1 MLVFGLALGA
11 WRSALHFVIS
21 LKHKKS
27 SFILSCCAQP
37 RLSYMH
43 LEKVEANLMLLK
55 ELAASASPLNE
66 QQVHKLTQVAAELS
80 ATQLAWVSGYFYG
93 ISQHSGA
100 AVAAP
105 AALPV
110 ANAQPAGK
118 LTIIYASQ
126 TGNAK
131 GLAEELKA
139 SASANG
145 IEVSLYNA
153 IDYKVR
159 NLKKETHVLIVA
171 STNGEGE
178 APDDAIEF
186 HKALK
191 AGKAGKLDG
200 LQYGV
205 IGLGDSSYE
214 FYCQTGKD
222 FDEYLSKA
230 GAKPLL
236 ARLDADVDYD
246 AVSQSWIQD
255 ALVIVKEELKP
266 AAANDGQV
274 ASVVPLTAGAASL
287 YNKKHPFTAELLTN
301 QVIVGRDSDR
311 DVRHFEISLEG
322 SDLTYQPGDS
332 LGVWFSNDA
341 SLVDALLEQTGVDAT
356 SLVTVDEQSV
366 TIREALINSYELTQ
380 GYNTFVQSYAE
391 LTDAPKLRALLDDK
405 AALRE
410 YCANHQILDIA
421 REQQGALTAEQLQA
435 SLRRLTPRLYSI
447 ASSQAEVEDEVHLTV
462 GVVRFE
468 QDGEARNGGASAYLA
483 DRLEEGAQ
491 VRVFIEHNDNF
502 RLPADDDTPVIMVGP
517 GTGIAPFRAFM
528 QERDARDAGGQ
539 NWLFFGNPH
548 FTQDFLYQLEW
559 QRFVKSGLLNKISL
573 AFSRDQQEKI
583 YVQHKLREQGAEV
596 YQWLEQGAHFYVCGD
611 ANKMAKDVHDA
622 LIDIVAEHGNKTT
635 EQATEYVD
643 ALRAAKRYQ
652 RDVY

>member
-1 MLVFGLALGA
+1 
-11 WRSALHFVIS
+11 
-21 LKHKKS
+21 
-27 SFILSCCAQP
+27 
-37 RLSYMH
+37 
-43 LEKVEANLMLLK
+43 MLLK

-93 ISQHSGA
+93 ISQQAGGI
-100 AVAAP
+100 AAP
-105 AALPV
+105 ALA

-131 GLAEELKA
+131 GVAEALQAK
-139 SASANG
+139 ASANG
-145 IEVSLYNA
+145 VAVALYNA
-153 IDYKVR
+153 ADYKVKQ
-159 NLKKETHVLIVA
+159 LKKETHVLLVA

-186 HKALK
+186 HKQLK
-191 AGKAGKLDG
+191 AGKAGKLEG
-200 LQYGV
+200 LNYGV

-236 ARLDADVDYD
+236 GRLDADVDYD
-246 AVSQSWIQD
+246 AVCENWSEEAV
-255 ALVIVKEELKP
+255 ALVKEALKSD
-266 AAANDGQV
+266 AANEV
-274 ASVVPLTAGAASL
+274 APVVPLTHGATSL

-301 QVIVGRDSDR
+301 QAITGRDSDR

-322 SDLTYQPGDS
+322 SDLTYQPGDA
-332 LGVWFSNDA
+332 LGVWFSNDEQ
-341 SLVDALLEQTGVDAT
+341 LVDALLAQTGVDA
-356 SLVTVDEQSV
+356 SSEVIVDEQSL
-366 TIREALINSYELTQ
+366 TIREALIHHYELTQ
-380 GYNTFVQSYAE
+380 GYASFVQAYSE
-391 LTDAPKLRALLDDK
+391 LTDAAKLRALVDDK

-421 REQQGALTAEQLQA
+421 REQQGQLTAEQLQA

-447 ASSQAEVEDEVHLTV
+447 ASAQSEVEEEVHLTV
-462 GVVRFE
+462 GVVRFD
-468 QDGEARNGGASAYLA
+468 QDGEARNGGASSYLA
-483 DRLEEGAQ
+483 DRLEEGGK
-491 VRVFIEHNDNF
+491 VRVFVEHNDNF
-502 RLPADDDTPVIMVGP
+502 RLPANDDTPVIMVGP
-517 GTGIAPFRAFM
+517 GTGIAPFRAFL
-528 QERDARDAGGQ
+528 QERDARDASGK

-559 QRFVKSGLLNKISL
+559 QRYVKSGLLNKISL
-573 AFSRDQQEKI
+573 AFSRDQQEKV
-583 YVQHKLREQGAEV
+583 YVQHKLREQGGEV
-596 YQWLEQGAHFYVCGD
+596 YAWLEQGAHFYVCGD
-611 ANKMAKDVHDA
+611 ANKMAKDVHQA
-622 LIDIVAEHGNKTT
+622 LIELVAEHGNKSR
-635 EQATEYVD
+635 EQAEDYVD